1 MQHKKKFPKVGA
13 FQEHAIHVSKI
24 RKLEEACDSAV
35 AQYIEDK
42 INDVHNPKI
51 DETLEDKLDC
61 A

>member
-13 FQEHAIHVSKI
+13 FQEHASHVSTI
-24 RKLEEACDSAV
+24 RKLEEACDSAA

-51 DETLEDKLDC
+51 DETLEDKLDS

>member
-42 INDVHNPKI
+42 INDVNNPKI
-51 DETLEDKLDC
+51 DEI
-61 A
+61 